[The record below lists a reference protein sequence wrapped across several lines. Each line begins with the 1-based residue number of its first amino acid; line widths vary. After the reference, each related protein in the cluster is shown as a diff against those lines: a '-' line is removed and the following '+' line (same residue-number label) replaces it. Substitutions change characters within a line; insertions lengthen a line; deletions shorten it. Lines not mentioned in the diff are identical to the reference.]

1 MRKILMLLVI
11 ALTAQ
16 VFAAASV
23 SITIQDKGSGWAAIN
38 YAVTDTNVVAFAL
51 NVSVDSSAKIT
62 DIRSYFTGECNS
74 VKKGYGIFPGTIGID
89 GSGNVTSWGSPIAPN
104 SDPGASGTGKGT
116 GTVVLELG
124 ALYDDAANKPGVTG
138 TLCELKVDKCTKMS
152 VAVNGTR
159 AGKTQVGTDG
169 GVVVNDAATGIV
181 ALVPTL
187 PSATQINYNCGCACK
202 GDISGTTPGVPDNF
216 IKADDAGYIITLL
229 SKVAPSSKIASSHSL
244 YNKCADMNGDNFIK
258 ADDAGA
264 IITCLSKAAPSSK
277 IACSNTNRPTWCP

>member
-1 MRKILMLLVI
+1 MKKILMLLVI

-51 NVSVDSSAKIT
+51 NVSVNSSAKIT

-74 VKKGYGIFPGTIGID
+74 VKKGYGIFPGTVAID
-89 GSGNVTSWGSPIAPN
+89 TSGNVTSWGKPIAPN
-104 SDPGASGTGKGT
+104 TDPGASGTGLGT

-138 TLCELKVDKCTKMS
+138 TLCELKVDKNCKMS

-187 PSATQINYNCGCACK
+187 PAATTITVTAGCVCR
-202 GDISGTTPGVPDNF
+202 GDIDKNNF
-216 IKADDAGYIITLL
+216 VNKNDIGAL
-229 SKVAPSSKIASSHSL
+229 SAYLIANSSPPAYSVPSSSTKYRCEADIDNNGFA
-244 YNKCADMNGDNFIK
+244 NKNDIGVLSAWLLANTSPP
-258 ADDAGA
+258 AY
-264 IITCLSKAAPSSK
+264 SKACS
-277 IACSNTNRPTWCP
+277 IAHPLP